1 MKNNN
6 LAPLL
11 FVFLLMALTAC
22 GGGGGGGGGSSST
35 PNNLSAKSISIVTAD
50 PKIAY
55 PLQVSVNMTADV
67 ATKDVPVSIF
77 AVDST
82 TDSNAD
88 VRQIPLG
95 TDTIPQVNA
104 GNGDY
109 TINVTIP
116 SSVATS
122 GSYYISAVIDQ
133 GDAIAETNEDDN
145 TAYVEASL
153 SPKGTPNVKLTDLNT
168 DRLAM
173 LLNTDKW
180 SDQVNGYTETR
191 DTVSGAISN
200 SYNTDAGATISVSAD
215 GLAVNESIDIQA
227 YATLH
232 VVRKDTSNEVDIP
245 LVLWNSDSSKAG
257 GVGYVDSFGASSSSV
272 KWVPVGT
279 FDPQLSSY
287 DTSTEEAS
295 LDDVKIHKIELGFYL
310 PGALADIIRQA
321 VRNPPSDWG
330 AWATTV
336 SNQAAP
342 PDIPQAWMGAA
353 ANYISAIT
361 DAGDELAALA
371 NLDVSLCV
379 EIRPASGSD
388 ANVNDNK
395 LCKPLDVALPPAPAP
410 DPSPPTPVSGYPKSG
425 WTTQSNA
432 IEIGKF
438 YDGSGGGSVFG
449 YGPLDFGAGISEDY
463 RGYVQEA
470 RGIIPITV
478 MGTPIEF
485 MHAVA
490 RVQLVPD
497 YVGKPSTETSGYKVD
512 LRFIGITLYS
522 KDETVSRTDSITF
535 SKEAPDPAKEK
546 QFFVGPIP
554 MVAGAS
560 VTGNLGIQFDYGFT
574 SSSDPAPGPIDQLGA
589 KVTPFANVEA
599 SMYAGVGTVVFSAGV
614 EGVLTLLDERLPL
627 FAGIALNVHDDGFST
642 GNVDFEV
649 NHEVSL
655 SNVFTG
661 PQGTIYLYAKYSKPR
676 LVTCKWPF
684 GIKGKCLVIKE
695 VKVTKDIWRSPALFQ
710 LKDVLLE
717 LPAHQF
723 EVVIL
728 SGQDPVYYTP

>member
-6 LAPLL
+6 TARLL
-11 FVFLLMALTAC
+11 FVLLVMALAAC
-22 GGGGGGGGGSSST
+22 GGGGGGSSST
-35 PNNLSAKSISIVTAD
+35 PNNLSAKSISIVTPD

-55 PLQVSVNMTADV
+55 PLDVSVNMTADV
-67 ATKDVPVSIF
+67 AATNVPVSIF
-77 AVDST
+77 AVDNT
-82 TDSNAD
+82 TDPNAD
-88 VRQIPLG
+88 VRQIQLG
-95 TDTIPQVNA
+95 TVTIPQVNA

-109 TINVTIP
+109 PISITIP

-122 GSYYISAVIDQ
+122 GSYYISAIVDPANVIS
-133 GDAIAETNEDDN
+133 ETDEEDN
-145 TAYVEASL
+145 TVYIEKSI
-153 SPKGTPNVKLTDLNT
+153 SPKGNPNVKLIELNA

-191 DTVSGAISN
+191 DAVSGAISN

-215 GLAVNESIDIQA
+215 GLAVNETIDIQA

-232 VVRKDTSNEVDIP
+232 VVRKDTQDKVDIP
-245 LVLWNSDSSKAG
+245 LVLWNSDKNKAG
-257 GVGYVDSFGASSSSV
+257 GVGYVDSFGVSSV
-272 KWVPVGT
+272 QWVPVGI

-287 DTSTEEAS
+287 DATTEEAS

-310 PGALADIIRQA
+310 PGALSDIIRQA
-321 VRNPPSDWG
+321 VRNPPNNWG
-330 AWATTV
+330 AWVNTV
-336 SNQAAP
+336 SNTAAP

-353 ANYISAIT
+353 ANYIAGIQ
-361 DAGDELAALA
+361 DAGNEFAALA
-371 NLDVSLCV
+371 NLDISLCV
-379 EIRPASGSD
+379 EIRPASGND

-395 LCKPLDVALPPAPAP
+395 LCKPLDVALPPAPV
-410 DPSPPTPVSGYPKSG
+410 DVVPPTVDPTTQGYPKSS
-425 WTTQSNA
+425 WTTHTQSDA

-497 YVGKPSTETSGYKVD
+497 YVNKSATETSGYKVD
-512 LRFIGITLYS
+512 LRFLGITLYS

-560 VTGNLGIQFDYGFT
+560 VTGNIGIEFEYGFS
-574 SSSDPAPGPIDQLGA
+574 SSSDPAPGPIDELGA

-627 FAGIALNVHDDGFST
+627 FAGISLNVHDDGFST

-661 PQGTIYLYAKYSKPR
+661 PRGTIYLYAKYSKPKF
-676 LVTCKWPF
+676 VTCKWPF
-684 GIKGKCLVIKE
+684 GVKGKCLVIKT

-717 LPAHQF
+717 LPANQF